1 MLLPFPAPL
10 LPANA
15 ALQQQV
21 FQGNAAI
28 KSGERRENIQR
39 GSLWRSTGCQ
49 TLKTCSLSHDQ
60 IGMPQPA
67 SMIACHH
74 EADYI
79 QLTRSFDP
87 RGTRR
92 ADAQLAHA
100 ECNFVSFPQRSLEP
114 RHFSFR
120 GIKAPRKTFSGSV
133 VRPVSTSL
141 TCLSP
146 FSLLLSRSVLIAA
159 PQQVFQGSAA
169 MGPTARWST
178 NITRR
183 RSAGQRG
190 RNHPNGERN
199 WGALNTRPNYDLL
212 SHVTLHPT
220 YFRLV

>member
-21 FQGNAAI
+21 FKGNAAV

-79 QLTRSFDP
+79 QLTRSFDS

-146 FSLLLSRSVLIAA
+146 FPYSSADRPSLPHRNKSFKAVRRWAQPLGG
-159 PQQVFQGSAA
+159 QQ
-169 MGPTARWST
+169 T
-178 NITRR
+178 
-183 RSAGQRG
+183 
-190 RNHPNGERN
+190 
-199 WGALNTRPNYDLL
+199 
-212 SHVTLHPT
+212 
-220 YFRLV
+220 